1 MTLMPVPEKHPS
13 KKETEGWIDDLVGA
27 LCDPIIVY
35 PSPWKDDLPDWVKT
49 QITLERL
56 VMNMKVMHEGGVPVG
71 DTEALAYI
79 FPRTMEEPLSEQWM
93 RIYTYVFTSAMKF
106 KKVEVSEDLKC
117 ESLSDYDMRE
127 LTDLKTW
134 IFQKRV
140 QHRKEKARAEQRAS
154 IQADE
159 EKSSE
164 LKTDSVQPSFF

>member
-1 MTLMPVPEKHPS
+1 MTTEK
-13 KKETEGWIDDLVGA
+13 KAVGWSDDLVGA

-35 PSPWKDDLPDWVKT
+35 PSPWKDDLPDWIKP

-56 VMNMKVMHEGGVPVG
+56 IMYMKVMHEGGVPVG

-106 KKVEVSEDLKC
+106 KKVEVPEDLKC

-127 LTDLKTW
+127 LIDLKIW
-134 IFQKRV
+134 IYQKRV
-140 QHRKEKARAEQRAS
+140 QHRKEKAKAER
-154 IQADE
+154 QANSHVGE
-159 EKSSE
+159 EKSEE
-164 LKTDSVQPSFF
+164 LKTEPVQPSFF

>member
-1 MTLMPVPEKHPS
+1 MTTKQ
-13 KKETEGWIDDLVGA
+13 KDEGWIDDLVGA

-35 PSPWKDDLPDWVKT
+35 PSPWKDDLPDWVKP

-56 VMNMKVMHEGGVPVG
+56 VMNMKVMHDDGVPVG

-106 KKVEVSEDLKC
+106 KKVEVPEDLRC

-134 IFQKRV
+134 IYQKRV
-140 QHRKEKARAEQRAS
+140 QHRKEKAKSGWQASSRAE
-154 IQADE
+154 E
-159 EKSSE
+159 ENSE
-164 LKTDSVQPSFF
+164 KLKTEPVQPSFF

>member
-1 MTLMPVPEKHPS
+1 MTTEK
-13 KKETEGWIDDLVGA
+13 KVDGWIDDLVGA

-35 PSPWKDDLPDWVKT
+35 PSPWKDDLPDWIKP

-93 RIYTYVFTSAMKF
+93 RIYTYVFTQAMKF
-106 KKVEVSEDLKC
+106 KKVEVPEDLRC

-134 IFQKRV
+134 IYQKRV
-140 QHRKEKARAEQRAS
+140 QHRKEKAKAER
-154 IQADE
+154 QAGSQVEE
-159 EKSSE
+159 EKDKE
-164 LKTDSVQPSFF
+164 LKTETVQPSFF

>member
-1 MTLMPVPEKHPS
+1 MTIEK
-13 KKETEGWIDDLVGA
+13 KVEGWIDDLVGA

-35 PSPWKDDLPDWVKT
+35 PSPWKDDLPDWVKP

-56 VMNMKVMHEGGVPVG
+56 VMNMKVMHEGGVLVG

-106 KKVEVSEDLKC
+106 KKVEVPEDLRR

-127 LTDLKTW
+127 LNDLKTW
-134 IFQKRV
+134 IYQKRV
-140 QHRKEKARAEQRAS
+140 QHRKEKSRAERRTGSQVE
-154 IQADE
+154 E
-159 EKSSE
+159 EKDKE
-164 LKTDSVQPSFF
+164 LKTETVQPSFF